1 MIYFDNAATTRA
13 ADEVAERVR
22 YMLLENF
29 GNPSAQSMMGVRAEN
44 ELNDAR
50 KIMAKSINALPEE
63 IYFTSGGTEDDNWA
77 IFGTAEGYKR
87 SGKHMITTS
96 IEHPAVSEPME
107 RLRQKGWEVTV
118 LDVDKN
124 GYIDLDA
131 LRDSI
136 RDDTVLVST
145 ILINNEVGTIQ
156 DVVSIGRIIKEKNP
170 NTLFH
175 VDAVQ
180 AFGKYPIDVRKMGID
195 MLSMSGHKIHGPKGV
210 GFFYMK
216 KGLKVRPIIYGGG
229 QERGQRSATENTP
242 GIAGLA
248 KAVELAMENMDASHE
263 KVMEV
268 KRTLAEGILRDIPK
282 THINGPSIEEAS
294 PYVLNVSFNG
304 LRSEVLLHSLEE
316 SEIYVSAG
324 SACSSKKKGGSHVL
338 RSLGLSEE
346 RIEGAIRFSFCRYN
360 TVEEALFCLEVLKEK
375 TAFLRKHMR

>member
-1 MIYFDNAATTRA
+1 M
-13 ADEVAERVR
+13 
-22 YMLLENF
+22 
-29 GNPSAQSMMGVRAEN
+29 
-44 ELNDAR
+44 
-50 KIMAKSINALPEE
+50 
-63 IYFTSGGTEDDNWA
+63 
-77 IFGTAEGYKR
+77 
-87 SGKHMITTS
+87 
-96 IEHPAVSEPME
+96 
-107 RLRQKGWEVTV
+107 
-118 LDVDKN
+118 
-124 GYIDLDA
+124 
-131 LRDSI
+131 
-136 RDDTVLVST
+136 
-145 ILINNEVGTIQ
+145 NNEVGTIQ
-156 DVVSIGRIIKEKNP
+156 DASAVGKLIKEKNP

-248 KAVELAMENMDASHE
+248 KAVELAMENMEKSHNT
-263 KVMEV
+263 VMEI
-268 KRTLAEGILRDIPK
+268 KKTLADGILKEIPK
-282 THINGPSIEEAS
+282 THINGLSIEEAS

-346 RIEGAIRFSFCRYN
+346 RIEGAVRFSFCRYN

-375 TAFLRKHMR
+375 TAF

>member
-107 RLRQKGWEVTV
+107 RLGQKGWEVTV

-136 RDDTVLVST
+136 RDDTVLVSI
-145 ILINNEVGTIQ
+145 ILVNNEVGTIQ
-156 DVVSIGRIIKEKNP
+156 DAAAVGKLIKEKNP
-170 NTLFH
+170 KTLFH

-180 AFGKYPIDVRKMGID
+180 AFGKYPIDVRKMNID

-242 GIAGLA
+242 GIVGLA

-304 LRSEVLLHSLEE
+304 LRSEVLLHALEE
-316 SEIYVSAG
+316 KEVYVSAG

-360 TVEEALFCLEVLKEK
+360 TVDEAAACLEILKEK
-375 TAFLRKHMR
+375 TAFLRKYMR

>member
-50 KIMAKSINALPEE
+50 KIMAKSINAMPEE

-87 SGKHMITTS
+87 SGKHIITTS
-96 IEHPAVSEPME
+96 IEHPAVAEPME
-107 RLRQKGWEVTV
+107 RLRQKGWDITV

-156 DVVSIGRIIKEKNP
+156 DVVSIGRIIKERNH

-175 VDAVQ
+175 ADAVQ
-180 AFGKYPIDVRKMGID
+180 AFGKYPIDVRKMNID

-242 GIAGLA
+242 GIVGLA

-375 TAFLRKHMR
+375 TAFLRKYMR

>member
-87 SGKHMITTS
+87 SGKHIITTS
-96 IEHPAVSEPME
+96 IEHPAVAEPME
-107 RLRQKGWEVTV
+107 RLRQKGWDITV

-136 RDDTVLVST
+136 REDTVLVSI
-145 ILINNEVGTIQ
+145 ILVNNEVGTIQ
-156 DVVSIGRIIKEKNP
+156 DASAVGKLIKEKNP

-175 VDAVQ
+175 ADAVQ
-180 AFGKYPIDVRKMGID
+180 AFGKYPIDVRKMNID

-242 GIAGLA
+242 GIIGLA
-248 KAVELAMENMDASHE
+248 KAVALAMENMDASHE

-360 TVEEALFCLEVLKEK
+360 TVDEAAACLEILKEK
-375 TAFLRKHMR
+375 TAFLRKYMR

>member
-29 GNPSAQSMMGVRAEN
+29 GNPSAQSMMGIRAEN

-136 RDDTVLVST
+136 RDDTVLVSI
-145 ILINNEVGTIQ
+145 ILVNNEVGTIQ
-156 DVVSIGRIIKEKNP
+156 DAAAVGKLIKEKNP
-170 NTLFH
+170 KTLFH

-180 AFGKYPIDVRKMGID
+180 AFGKYPIDVRKMNID

-304 LRSEVLLHSLEE
+304 LRSEVLLHALEE
-316 SEIYVSAG
+316 KEIYVSAG

-375 TAFLRKHMR
+375 TAFLRKYMR

>member
-124 GYIDLDA
+124 GYIDLDV

-136 RDDTVLVST
+136 REDTVLVSI
-145 ILINNEVGTIQ
+145 ILVNNEVGTIQ
-156 DVVSIGRIIKEKNP
+156 DVAAVGKLIKEKNP

-242 GIAGLA
+242 GIVGLA

-304 LRSEVLLHSLEE
+304 LRSEVLLHALEE
-316 SEIYVSAG
+316 KEVYVSAG

-360 TVEEALFCLEVLKEK
+360 TVDEAAACLEILKEK
-375 TAFLRKHMR
+375 TAFLRKYMR

>member
-87 SGKHMITTS
+87 SGKHIITTS
-96 IEHPAVSEPME
+96 IEHPAVAEPME
-107 RLRQKGWEVTV
+107 RLRQKGWDITV

-156 DVVSIGRIIKEKNP
+156 DASAVGKLIKEKNP

-175 VDAVQ
+175 ADAVQ

-360 TVEEALFCLEVLKEK
+360 TVDEAEACLEILKEK
-375 TAFLRKHMR
+375 TAFLRKYMR

>member
-87 SGKHMITTS
+87 SGKHIITTS
-96 IEHPAVSEPME
+96 IEHPAVAEPME
-107 RLRQKGWEVTV
+107 RLRQKGWDITV

-124 GYIDLDA
+124 GYIDLDV

-136 RDDTVLVST
+136 REDTVLVSI
-145 ILINNEVGTIQ
+145 ILVNNEVGTIQ
-156 DVVSIGRIIKEKNP
+156 DASAVGKLIKEKNP
-170 NTLFH
+170 KTLFH

-360 TVEEALFCLEVLKEK
+360 TVDEAAACLEILKEK
-375 TAFLRKHMR
+375 TAFLRKYMR

>member
-13 ADEVAERVR
+13 ADEVAEMVR

-107 RLRQKGWEVTV
+107 RLRQKGWDITV

-136 RDDTVLVST
+136 REDTVLVSI
-145 ILINNEVGTIQ
+145 ILVNNEVGTIQ
-156 DVVSIGRIIKEKNP
+156 DAAAVGKLIKEKNP

-175 VDAVQ
+175 ADAVQ
-180 AFGKYPIDVRKMGID
+180 AFGKYPIDVRKMNID

-304 LRSEVLLHSLEE
+304 LRSEVLLHALEE
-316 SEIYVSAG
+316 KEIYVSAG

-360 TVEEALFCLEVLKEK
+360 TVDEAAACLEILKEK
-375 TAFLRKHMR
+375 TAFLRKYMR

>member
-107 RLRQKGWEVTV
+107 RLRQKGWDITV

-136 RDDTVLVST
+136 REDTVLVSI
-145 ILINNEVGTIQ
+145 ILVNNEVGTIQ
-156 DVVSIGRIIKEKNP
+156 DAAAVGKLIKEKNP

-175 VDAVQ
+175 ADAVQ
-180 AFGKYPIDVRKMGID
+180 AFGKYPIDVRKMNID

-242 GIAGLA
+242 GIVGLA

-304 LRSEVLLHSLEE
+304 LRSEVLLHALEE
-316 SEIYVSAG
+316 KEIYVSAG

-360 TVEEALFCLEVLKEK
+360 TVDEAAACLEILKEK
-375 TAFLRKHMR
+375 TAFLRKYMR

>member
-87 SGKHMITTS
+87 SGKHIITTS

-136 RDDTVLVST
+136 REDTVLVSI
-145 ILINNEVGTIQ
+145 ILVNNEVGTIQ
-156 DVVSIGRIIKEKNP
+156 DASAAGKLIKEKNP
-170 NTLFH
+170 KTLFH

-248 KAVELAMENMDASHE
+248 KAVELAMENMDVSHE

-304 LRSEVLLHSLEE
+304 LRSEVLLHALEE
-316 SEIYVSAG
+316 KEVYVSAG

-346 RIEGAIRFSFCRYN
+346 RIEGAVRFSFCRYN
-360 TVEEALFCLEVLKEK
+360 TVDEAAACLEILKEK
-375 TAFLRKHMR
+375 TAFLRKYMR

>member
-156 DVVSIGRIIKEKNP
+156 DVVSIGRIIKERNH

-346 RIEGAIRFSFCRYN
+346 RIEGAVRFSFCRYN
-360 TVEEALFCLEVLKEK
+360 TVDEAAACLEILKEK
-375 TAFLRKHMR
+375 TAFLRKYMR

>member
-87 SGKHMITTS
+87 SGKHIITTS
-96 IEHPAVSEPME
+96 IEHPAVAEPME
-107 RLRQKGWEVTV
+107 RLRQKGWDITV

-156 DVVSIGRIIKEKNP
+156 DVVSIGRIIKERNH

-180 AFGKYPIDVRKMGID
+180 AFGKYPIDVRKMNID

-242 GIAGLA
+242 GIVGLA

-304 LRSEVLLHSLEE
+304 LRSEVLLHALEE
-316 SEIYVSAG
+316 KEIYVSAG

-375 TAFLRKHMR
+375 TAFLRKYMR

>member
-50 KIMAKSINALPEE
+50 KIMAKAINALPEE

-124 GYIDLDA
+124 GYIDLDV

-136 RDDTVLVST
+136 REDTVLVSI
-145 ILINNEVGTIQ
+145 ILVNNEVGTIQ
-156 DVVSIGRIIKEKNP
+156 DVAAVGKLIKEKNP

-242 GIAGLA
+242 GIVGLA

-282 THINGPSIEEAS
+282 THINGPSIEDAS

-304 LRSEVLLHSLEE
+304 LRSEVLLHALEE
-316 SEIYVSAG
+316 KEVYVSAG

-360 TVEEALFCLEVLKEK
+360 TVDEAAACLEILKEK
-375 TAFLRKHMR
+375 TAFLRKYMR

>member
-87 SGKHMITTS
+87 SGKHIITTS
-96 IEHPAVSEPME
+96 IEHPAVAEPME
-107 RLRQKGWEVTV
+107 RLRQKGWDITV

-136 RDDTVLVST
+136 REDTVLVSI
-145 ILINNEVGTIQ
+145 ILVNNEVGTIQ
-156 DVVSIGRIIKEKNP
+156 DAAAVGKLIKEKNP

-175 VDAVQ
+175 ADAVQ

-304 LRSEVLLHSLEE
+304 LRSEVLLHALEE
-316 SEIYVSAG
+316 KEIYVSAG

-360 TVEEALFCLEVLKEK
+360 TVDEAAACLEILKEK
-375 TAFLRKHMR
+375 TAFLRKYMR

>member
-87 SGKHMITTS
+87 SGKHIITTS
-96 IEHPAVSEPME
+96 IEHPAVAEPME
-107 RLRQKGWEVTV
+107 RLRQKGWDITV

-136 RDDTVLVST
+136 REDTVLVSI
-145 ILINNEVGTIQ
+145 ILVNNEVGTIQ
-156 DVVSIGRIIKEKNP
+156 DASAVGKLIKEKNP

-175 VDAVQ
+175 ADAVQ
-180 AFGKYPIDVRKMGID
+180 AFGKYPIDVRKMNID

-242 GIAGLA
+242 GIVGLA

-304 LRSEVLLHSLEE
+304 LRSEVLLHALEE
-316 SEIYVSAG
+316 KEIYVSAG

-360 TVEEALFCLEVLKEK
+360 TVDEAAACLEILKEK
-375 TAFLRKHMR
+375 TAFLRKYMR

>member
-50 KIMAKSINALPEE
+50 KIMAKAINAMPEE

-87 SGKHMITTS
+87 SGKHIITTS

-107 RLRQKGWEVTV
+107 RLRQKGWDITV

-156 DVVSIGRIIKEKNP
+156 DAAAVGKLIKEKNP

-304 LRSEVLLHSLEE
+304 LRSEVLLHALEE
-316 SEIYVSAG
+316 KEVYVSAG

-360 TVEEALFCLEVLKEK
+360 TVDEALFCLEVLKEK
-375 TAFLRKHMR
+375 TAFLRKYMR

>member
-124 GYIDLDA
+124 GYIDLDV

-136 RDDTVLVST
+136 REDTVLVSI
-145 ILINNEVGTIQ
+145 ILVNNEVGTIQ
-156 DVVSIGRIIKEKNP
+156 DASAVGKLIKEKNP
-170 NTLFH
+170 KTLFH
-175 VDAVQ
+175 ADAVQ
-180 AFGKYPIDVRKMGID
+180 AFGKYPIDVRKMNID

-304 LRSEVLLHSLEE
+304 LRSEVLLHALEE
-316 SEIYVSAG
+316 KEVYVSAG

-360 TVEEALFCLEVLKEK
+360 TVDEAAACLEILKEK
-375 TAFLRKHMR
+375 TAFLRKYMR

>member
-87 SGKHMITTS
+87 SGKHIITTS

-107 RLRQKGWEVTV
+107 RLRQKGWEITV

-156 DVVSIGRIIKEKNP
+156 DASAVGKLIKEKNP

-242 GIAGLA
+242 GIVGLA

-346 RIEGAIRFSFCRYN
+346 RIEGAVRFSFCRYN
-360 TVEEALFCLEVLKEK
+360 TVDEAAACLEILKEK
-375 TAFLRKHMR
+375 TAFLRKYMR

>member
-87 SGKHMITTS
+87 SGKHIITTS
-96 IEHPAVSEPME
+96 IEHPAVAEPME

-124 GYIDLDA
+124 GYIDPDA

-136 RDDTVLVST
+136 REDTVLVSI
-145 ILINNEVGTIQ
+145 ILVNNEVGTIQ
-156 DVVSIGRIIKEKNP
+156 DAAAVGKLIKEKNP
-170 NTLFH
+170 KTLFH

-304 LRSEVLLHSLEE
+304 LRSEVLLHALEE
-316 SEIYVSAG
+316 KEVYVSAG

-360 TVEEALFCLEVLKEK
+360 TVDEAAACLEILKEK
-375 TAFLRKHMR
+375 TAFLRKYMR

>member
-87 SGKHMITTS
+87 SGKHIITTS
-96 IEHPAVSEPME
+96 IEHPAVAEPME
-107 RLRQKGWEVTV
+107 RLRQKGWDITV

-136 RDDTVLVST
+136 REDTVLVST

-156 DVVSIGRIIKEKNP
+156 DASAVGKLIKEKNP

-242 GIAGLA
+242 GIVGLA

-346 RIEGAIRFSFCRYN
+346 RIEGAVRFSFCRYN
-360 TVEEALFCLEVLKEK
+360 TVDEALFCLEVLKEK
-375 TAFLRKHMR
+375 TAFLRKYMR

>member
-87 SGKHMITTS
+87 SGKHIITTS
-96 IEHPAVSEPME
+96 IEHPAVAEPME
-107 RLRQKGWEVTV
+107 RLRQKGWDITV

-136 RDDTVLVST
+136 REDTVLVSI
-145 ILINNEVGTIQ
+145 ILVNNEVGTIQ
-156 DVVSIGRIIKEKNP
+156 DAAAVGKLIKEKNP

-175 VDAVQ
+175 ADAVQ
-180 AFGKYPIDVRKMGID
+180 AFGKYPIDVRKMNID

-248 KAVELAMENMDASHE
+248 KAVELAMENMEKSHNT
-263 KVMEV
+263 VMEI
-268 KRTLAEGILRDIPK
+268 KKTLADGILKEIPK
-282 THINGPSIEEAS
+282 THINGPSIEDAS

-304 LRSEVLLHSLEE
+304 LRSEVLLHALEE
-316 SEIYVSAG
+316 KEVYVSAG

-360 TVEEALFCLEVLKEK
+360 TVDEAAACLEILKEK
-375 TAFLRKHMR
+375 TAFLRKYMR

>member
-87 SGKHMITTS
+87 SGKHIITTS

-136 RDDTVLVST
+136 RDDTVLVSI
-145 ILINNEVGTIQ
+145 ILVNNEVGTIQ
-156 DVVSIGRIIKEKNP
+156 DASAVGKLIKEKNP

-175 VDAVQ
+175 ADAVQ
-180 AFGKYPIDVRKMGID
+180 AFGKYPIDVRKMNID

-242 GIAGLA
+242 GIVGLA

-304 LRSEVLLHSLEE
+304 LRSEVLLHALEE
-316 SEIYVSAG
+316 KEVYVSAG

-360 TVEEALFCLEVLKEK
+360 TVDEAAACLEILKEK
-375 TAFLRKHMR
+375 TAFLRKYMR

>member
-87 SGKHMITTS
+87 SGKHIITTS
-96 IEHPAVSEPME
+96 IEHPAVAEPME
-107 RLRQKGWEVTV
+107 RLRQKGWDITV

-124 GYIDLDA
+124 GYIDIDA

-136 RDDTVLVST
+136 REDTVLVSI
-145 ILINNEVGTIQ
+145 ILVNNEVGTIQ
-156 DVVSIGRIIKEKNP
+156 DASAVGKLIKEKNP

-282 THINGPSIEEAS
+282 THINGPSIEDAS

-304 LRSEVLLHSLEE
+304 LRSEVLLHALEE
-316 SEIYVSAG
+316 KEIYVSAG

-360 TVEEALFCLEVLKEK
+360 TVDEAAACLEILKEK
-375 TAFLRKHMR
+375 TAFLRKYMR

>member
-50 KIMAKSINALPEE
+50 KVMAKSINALPEE

-87 SGKHMITTS
+87 SGKHIITTS
-96 IEHPAVSEPME
+96 IEHPAVAEPME
-107 RLRQKGWEVTV
+107 RLRQKGWDITV

-156 DVVSIGRIIKEKNP
+156 DVVSIGRIIKERNH

-229 QERGQRSATENTP
+229 QERGQRSSTENTP
-242 GIAGLA
+242 GIVGLA
-248 KAVELAMENMDASHE
+248 KAVELAMENMEKSHNT
-263 KVMEV
+263 VMEI
-268 KRTLAEGILRDIPK
+268 KKTLADGILKEIPK

-346 RIEGAIRFSFCRYN
+346 RIEGAVRFSFCRYN

-375 TAFLRKHMR
+375 TAFLRKYMR

>member
-107 RLRQKGWEVTV
+107 RLRQKGWDITV

-136 RDDTVLVST
+136 REDTVLVSI
-145 ILINNEVGTIQ
+145 ILVNNEVGTIQ
-156 DVVSIGRIIKEKNP
+156 DVAAVGKLIKEKNP
-170 NTLFH
+170 KTLFH
-175 VDAVQ
+175 ADAVQ
-180 AFGKYPIDVRKMGID
+180 AFGKYPIDVRKMNID

-242 GIAGLA
+242 GIVGLA

-360 TVEEALFCLEVLKEK
+360 TVDEAAACLEILKEK
-375 TAFLRKHMR
+375 TAFLRKYMR

>member
-87 SGKHMITTS
+87 SGKHIITTS
-96 IEHPAVSEPME
+96 IEHPAVAEPME

-156 DVVSIGRIIKEKNP
+156 DVVSIGRIIKERNH

-248 KAVELAMENMDASHE
+248 KAVELAMENMNASHE

-304 LRSEVLLHSLEE
+304 LRSEVLLHALEE
-316 SEIYVSAG
+316 KEVYVSAG

-375 TAFLRKHMR
+375 TAFLRKYMR

>member
-107 RLRQKGWEVTV
+107 RLRQKGWEITV

-136 RDDTVLVST
+136 RDDTVLVSI
-145 ILINNEVGTIQ
+145 ILVNNEVGTIQ
-156 DVVSIGRIIKEKNP
+156 DASAVGKLIKEKNP

-175 VDAVQ
+175 ADAVQ
-180 AFGKYPIDVRKMGID
+180 AFGKYPIDVRKMNID

-304 LRSEVLLHSLEE
+304 LRSEVLLHALEE
-316 SEIYVSAG
+316 KEVYVSAG

-360 TVEEALFCLEVLKEK
+360 TVDEAAACLEILKEK
-375 TAFLRKHMR
+375 TAFLRKYMR

>member
-96 IEHPAVSEPME
+96 IEHPAVYEPME
-107 RLRQKGWEVTV
+107 RLRQKGWEVTD

-136 RDDTVLVST
+136 REDTVLVSI
-145 ILINNEVGTIQ
+145 ILVNNEVGTIQ
-156 DVVSIGRIIKEKNP
+156 DVAAVGKLIKEKNP

-180 AFGKYPIDVRKMGID
+180 AFGKYPIDVRKMNID

-360 TVEEALFCLEVLKEK
+360 TVDEAEACLEILKEK
-375 TAFLRKHMR
+375 TAFLRKYMR

>member
-87 SGKHMITTS
+87 SGKHIITTS
-96 IEHPAVSEPME
+96 IEHPAVAEPME

-136 RDDTVLVST
+136 REDTVLVSI
-145 ILINNEVGTIQ
+145 ILVNNEVGTIQ
-156 DVVSIGRIIKEKNP
+156 DASAVGKLIKEKNP

-180 AFGKYPIDVRKMGID
+180 AFGKYPIDVRKMNID

-304 LRSEVLLHSLEE
+304 LRSEVLLHALEE
-316 SEIYVSAG
+316 KEVYVSAG

-375 TAFLRKHMR
+375 TAFLRKYMR

>member
-87 SGKHMITTS
+87 SGKHIITTS
-96 IEHPAVSEPME
+96 IEHPAVAEPME
-107 RLRQKGWEVTV
+107 RLRQKGWDITV

-156 DVVSIGRIIKEKNP
+156 DVVSIGRIIKERNH

-180 AFGKYPIDVRKMGID
+180 AFGKYPIDVRKMNID

-268 KRTLAEGILRDIPK
+268 KRTLVEGILRDIPK
-282 THINGPSIEEAS
+282 THINGPSIEDAS

-304 LRSEVLLHSLEE
+304 LRSEVLLHALEE
-316 SEIYVSAG
+316 KEVYVSAG

-360 TVEEALFCLEVLKEK
+360 TVDEAAACLEILKEK
-375 TAFLRKHMR
+375 TAFLRKYMR

>member
-87 SGKHMITTS
+87 SGKHIITTS
-96 IEHPAVSEPME
+96 IEHPAVAEPME

-124 GYIDLDA
+124 GYIDLDV

-136 RDDTVLVST
+136 REDTVLVSI
-145 ILINNEVGTIQ
+145 ILVNNEVGTIQ
-156 DVVSIGRIIKEKNP
+156 DVAAVGKLIKEKNP
-170 NTLFH
+170 KTLFH
-175 VDAVQ
+175 ADAVQ
-180 AFGKYPIDVRKMGID
+180 AFGKYPIDVRKMNID

-242 GIAGLA
+242 GIVGLA

-360 TVEEALFCLEVLKEK
+360 TVDEAAACLEILKEK
-375 TAFLRKHMR
+375 TAFLRKYMR

>member
-107 RLRQKGWEVTV
+107 RLRQKGWDITV

-156 DVVSIGRIIKEKNP
+156 N
-170 NTLFH
+170 
-175 VDAVQ
+175 A
-180 AFGKYPIDVRKMGID
+180 
-195 MLSMSGHKIHGPKGV
+195 
-210 GFFYMK
+210 
-216 KGLKVRPIIYGGG
+216 
-229 QERGQRSATENTP
+229 
-242 GIAGLA
+242 
-248 KAVELAMENMDASHE
+248 
-263 KVMEV
+263 
-268 KRTLAEGILRDIPK
+268 
-282 THINGPSIEEAS
+282 
-294 PYVLNVSFNG
+294 
-304 LRSEVLLHSLEE
+304 
-316 SEIYVSAG
+316 
-324 SACSSKKKGGSHVL
+324 
-338 RSLGLSEE
+338 
-346 RIEGAIRFSFCRYN
+346 
-360 TVEEALFCLEVLKEK
+360 
-375 TAFLRKHMR
+375 

>member
-87 SGKHMITTS
+87 SGKHIITTS

-136 RDDTVLVST
+136 RDDTVLVSI
-145 ILINNEVGTIQ
+145 ILVNNEVGTIQ
-156 DVVSIGRIIKEKNP
+156 DASAVGKLIKEKNP

-175 VDAVQ
+175 ADAVQ
-180 AFGKYPIDVRKMGID
+180 AFGKYPIDVRKMNID

-375 TAFLRKHMR
+375 TAFLRKYMR

>member
-107 RLRQKGWEVTV
+107 RLGQKGWEVTV

-136 RDDTVLVST
+136 RDDTVLVSI
-145 ILINNEVGTIQ
+145 ILVNNEVGTIQ
-156 DVVSIGRIIKEKNP
+156 DAAAVGKLIKEKNP
-170 NTLFH
+170 KTLFH

-180 AFGKYPIDVRKMGID
+180 AFGKYPIDVRKMNID

-216 KGLKVRPIIYGGG
+216 KGLKVKPIIYGGG

-360 TVEEALFCLEVLKEK
+360 TVDEAAACLEILKEK
-375 TAFLRKHMR
+375 TAFLRKYMR

>member
-87 SGKHMITTS
+87 SGKHIITTS
-96 IEHPAVSEPME
+96 IEHPAVAEPME
-107 RLRQKGWEVTV
+107 RLRQKGWDITV

-248 KAVELAMENMDASHE
+248 KAVELAMENMEKSHNT
-263 KVMEV
+263 VMEI
-268 KRTLAEGILRDIPK
+268 KKTLADGILKEIPK

-360 TVEEALFCLEVLKEK
+360 TVDEAAACLEILKEK
-375 TAFLRKHMR
+375 TAFLRKYMR